1 MVLNILLFFWGRS
14 RGDCFSDIFDDF
26 RVFVSR
32 LLMVIVDDLLNKDIR
47 VDFFNI
53 CLEFLKIIL
62 IFALLICG
70 ICFLIHASIFL

>member
-1 MVLNILLFFWGRS
+1 MLQYGRS

-32 LLMVIVDDLLNKDIR
+32 LLMVVVDDLLNKDIR

-53 CLEFLKIIL
+53 CLAFLKIIF
-62 IFALLICG
+62 IFVSWYEVYVL
-70 ICFLIHASIFL
+70 